1 MRRVLLFGLVYSAV
15 LAAPL
20 RAEQDRPAI
29 LRNVRIEQHL
39 DAQVPGALEF
49 RDEAGRTVRLGDYFH
64 DKPHILILVY
74 FRCPKLCPM
83 VLEGLCG
90 SLQGLADFDI
100 GNQFDVI
107 TVSFDPQDTP
117 SMAAE
122 RKEIYVSRYGRP
134 GAEGGWHF
142 LTGQQP
148 AIAALTDAVGFRY
161 AYDARQNQYAH
172 AAGIMI
178 LTPEGRIS
186 RYFNNVAYLPRDLR
200 LGLVE
205 ASNHKIGS
213 PVDQVLLYCF
223 HYDATKGKYTASVMN
238 FVRVGGVLIVLALG
252 AFGFAMWRRE
262 RRQLRGPQAGPP
274 DPRSAA
280 QYADPPPSENP

>member
-1 MRRVLLFGLVYSAV
+1 VYLTLV
-15 LAAPL
+15 AAPL
-20 RAEQDRPAI
+20 WAEQDRPAVLHGVGI
-29 LRNVRIEQHL
+29 DQRL

-100 GNQFDVI
+100 GKQFDVI

-122 RKEIYVSRYGRP
+122 RKEIYVSRYARP
-134 GAEGGWHF
+134 GAESGWHF
-142 LTGQQP
+142 LTGKQP
-148 AIAALTDAVGFRY
+148 AIDRLTDAVGFRY
-161 AYDARQNQYAH
+161 AYDAKLNQYAH

-205 ASNHKIGS
+205 ASDHKIGS

-238 FVRVGGVLIVLALG
+238 FMRAGGVVIVLALG
-252 AFGFAMWRRE
+252 VFGFAMWRRE
-262 RRQLRGPQAGPP
+262 RRLSREGPP
-274 DPRSAA
+274 KTPDTTG
-280 QYADPPPSENP
+280 